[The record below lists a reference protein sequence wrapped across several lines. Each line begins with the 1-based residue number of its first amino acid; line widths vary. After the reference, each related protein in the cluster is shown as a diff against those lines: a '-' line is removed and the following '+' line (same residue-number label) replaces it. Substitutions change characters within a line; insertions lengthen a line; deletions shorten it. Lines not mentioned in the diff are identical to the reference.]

1 MGAHFNKLK
10 TAGEGGVNNHF
21 NRPVAPSMA
30 PGAPQEVPLGC
41 RREERGLVVQM
52 NDEQRS
58 MAPLKVQPEGPVRI
72 VHPAALS
79 LAYVGQPHCTR
90 SALLDE
96 QCALAGRLK

>member
-1 MGAHFNKLK
+1 VLTIILIVLLHLQWRQA
-10 TAGEGGVNNHF
+10 
-21 NRPVAPSMA
+21 
-30 PGAPQEVPLGC
+30 